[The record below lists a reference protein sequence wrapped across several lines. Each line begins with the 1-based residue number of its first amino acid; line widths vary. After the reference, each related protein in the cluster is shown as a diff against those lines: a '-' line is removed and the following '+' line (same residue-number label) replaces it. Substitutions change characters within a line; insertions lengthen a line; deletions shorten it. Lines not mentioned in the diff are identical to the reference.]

1 MRVLVT
7 GGCGF
12 VGSAV
17 VRLVVEAG
25 GQVLNLDRRRRAN
38 PTPALDPV
46 ARREGYAR
54 LEIDVSDRAMLRA
67 VMREF
72 GPDAVINLA
81 TATDAPPDALVDTE
95 IGLAYSV
102 LEASRAYLAALSDDR
117 RDAFRLVHLQRAEP
131 DFSTTLTEAQA
142 ARSTA
147 AALMDRWSRATGLPL
162 VACAAGEAFG
172 PWQAQSSFM
181 AALLSHLLYERPF
194 AVPNGGENVRD
205 WIPVRDLATGLLA
218 AAQHAAPQSW
228 IDLSVGAE
236 RRDIDVAA
244 VSTESDQL
252 FVGECLIAEQQHE
265 MVVQCRPYRSE
276 VALCELLNV
285 PAAYFRAECRRKPA
299 QIDRRFCRHAAL
311 PPITG
316 SRASFSSPA
325 FRRCRAALARES
337 PRGP

>member
-236 RRDIDVAA
+236 RRDIDVAESVCA
-244 VSTESDQL
+244 LLDERAPRAAGPWLDLVSCEGDAASALSAPMLESS
-252 FVGECLIAEQQHE
+252 EAERDLGW
-265 MVVQCRPYRSE
+265 RPHGFHTGLDRLLTW
-276 VALCELLNV
+276 AL
-285 PAAYFRAECRRKPA
+285 A
-299 QIDRRFCRHAAL
+299 
-311 PPITG
+311 
-316 SRASFSSPA
+316 SRAA
-325 FRRCRAALARES
+325 VQARAHPIAAE
-337 PRGP
+337 